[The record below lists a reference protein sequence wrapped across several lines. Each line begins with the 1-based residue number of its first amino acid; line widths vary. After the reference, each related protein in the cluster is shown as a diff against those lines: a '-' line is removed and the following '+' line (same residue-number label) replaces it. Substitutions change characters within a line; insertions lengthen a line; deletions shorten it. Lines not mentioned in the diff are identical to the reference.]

1 MKMLRKILL
10 AAALV
15 AAASPAFAQGAAT
28 SPAVKPT
35 APVATTAPVHPVAA
49 PVVTRVDINAATG
62 EQLMAVK
69 GMTHPAVEAILK
81 GRPFKTVDELS
92 TRKLLPADVFAT
104 VKDAL
109 TVK

>member
-1 MKMLRKILL
+1 MKMLSRILL

-15 AAASPAFAQGAAT
+15 TAASPAFAQGAAT
-28 SPAVKPT
+28 SSAVKPT
-35 APVATTAPVHPVAA
+35 APVATPAPVHPVAA
-49 PVVTRVDINAATG
+49 PVVTRVNINAATS

-69 GMTHPAVEAILK
+69 GMTHPGVEAILK
-81 GRPFKTVDELS
+81 GRPFKAVDELS

>member
-1 MKMLRKILL
+1 MLSRILL
-10 AAALV
+10 AAALF

-35 APVATTAPVHPVAA
+35 APVATPAPVHPVAA
-49 PVVTRVDINAATG
+49 PVVVTRVNINAATS

-69 GMTHPAVEAILK
+69 GMTHPGVEAILK
-81 GRPFKTVDELS
+81 GRPFKAVDELS